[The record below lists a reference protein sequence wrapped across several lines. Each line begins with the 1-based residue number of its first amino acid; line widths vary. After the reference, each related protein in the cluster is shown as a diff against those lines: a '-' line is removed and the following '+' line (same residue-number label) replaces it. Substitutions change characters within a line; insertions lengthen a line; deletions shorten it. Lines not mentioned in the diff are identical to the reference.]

1 MKKYFVVL
9 ICTLFIQSVFAQDSL
24 QVYKKDGSL
33 LSIAITE
40 IDSIKFEKVAVVK
53 VNSISLNRTAI
64 GLLQG
69 FSYALQPTVDYE
81 GDSYPKIEWTSSNAS
96 VASVDNNGNIMPLKA
111 GSVTITAKAGGKD
124 AQCAITVVANGES
137 VYRHGYSELSDSDKT
152 IYNYMLRQILAF
164 ESNSK
169 TY

>member
-24 QVYKKDGSL
+24 QVYKKDGSV

-69 FSYALQPTVDYE
+69 FSYAL
-81 GDSYPKIEWTSSNAS
+81 
-96 VASVDNNGNIMPLKA
+96 
-111 GSVTITAKAGGKD
+111 
-124 AQCAITVVANGES
+124 
-137 VYRHGYSELSDSDKT
+137 
-152 IYNYMLRQILAF
+152 
-164 ESNSK
+164 
-169 TY
+169 